1 MSDEQTQR
9 DLSESSPSV
18 QAHLGILQNVIE
30 RMSSNS
36 TSCKAWCIALVSAV
50 LVIIADKEK
59 PDLAFLALV
68 PTALFLALDTYYLAL
83 EKGFRNSYKSFVTK
97 VHNGTLRADDLY
109 SVTPEGKS
117 LKLHI
122 AGLKSFS
129 VWGFYGSLA
138 VLILVARSVVLS

>member
-1 MSDEQTQR
+1 MTDEQIHR
-9 DLSESSPSV
+9 DLNEASPSV

-50 LVIIADKEK
+50 LVIIADKRE
-59 PDLAFLALV
+59 PDLAFLALI

-83 EKGFRNSYKSFVTK
+83 EKGFRNAYKSFVTK
-97 VHNGTLRADDLY
+97 VHSGTLRADDLY
-109 SVTPEGKS
+109 AVSPEGKS
-117 LKLHI
+117 LNLHI
-122 AGLKSFS
+122 AGIKSFS

-138 VLILVARSVVLS
+138 VLILVARSIVLS